1 MGGQSRSPIAIQ
13 RQVTI
18 TEFAA
23 PGDRAVAIFFIS
35 PNLRPSL
42 RKDK

>member
-23 PGDRAVAIFFIS
+23 PGDRPISIFVIS
-35 PNLRPSL
+35 RNLRPLL
-42 RKDK
+42 RKNK